1 MKADRTGRAGPG
13 RAAQS
18 ASQLGSADPAGVPA
32 AQRRQ
37 RAAAALSDAI
47 ADARARGDWPSA
59 AKSAPLEPDR
69 LGGSALSDEKGLDG
83 GSPGSGRRT
92 RRDDPQTLGT
102 AMAGLLSDQ
111 GWKEQAAVG
120 SVFSN
125 WQEIVGSDL
134 AAHTRPDGF
143 AEGELVIAA
152 DSTAWATQVRL
163 LASMLV
169 RRLNSELGEGT
180 VKRVKVRGP
189 AGPRQRGGWRVPG
202 SRGHGDTYG

>member
-1 MKADRTGRAGPG
+1 VT
-13 RAAQS
+13 
-18 ASQLGSADPAGVPA
+18 ADPAEVPKA
-32 AQRRQ
+32 ERLR
-37 RAAAALSDAI
+37 RAAAALAEAV

-59 AKSAPLEPDR
+59 AKSATAAQDR
-69 LGGSALSDEKGLDG
+69 SG
-83 GSPGSGRRT
+83 PGSDDDLTSVAGALLPGRRV

-102 AMAGLLSDQ
+102 AIGKLLSDQ

-125 WQEIVGSDL
+125 WEEIVGSDL

-143 AEGELVIAA
+143 TEGELVIAA

-169 RRLNSELGEGT
+169 RRLNAELGEGT

-189 AGPRQRGGWRVPG
+189 TGPRQRGGWRVPG

>member
-1 MKADRTGRAGPG
+1 MGGTG
-13 RAAQS
+13 
-18 ASQLGSADPAGVPA
+18 ADPAEVPKA
-32 AQRRQ
+32 ERRQ
-37 RAAAALSDAI
+37 RAAAALAEAI

-59 AKSAPLEPDR
+59 GGPKSD
-69 LGGSALSDEKGLDG
+69 
-83 GSPGSGRRT
+83 SGTLTSGPRV
-92 RRDDPQTLGT
+92 RRDDPQTLGS
-102 AMAGLLSDQ
+102 AIGKLLSDQ

-125 WQEIVGSDL
+125 WEGFVGSDV
-134 AAHTRPDGF
+134 AAHTRPEGF
-143 AEGELVIAA
+143 TEGELVIAA

-169 RRLNSELGEGT
+169 RRLNAELGDGT

-189 AGPRQRGGWRVPG
+189 SGPRQRGGWRVPG

>member
-1 MKADRTGRAGPG
+1 VP
-13 RAAQS
+13 
-18 ASQLGSADPAGVPA
+18 ADPAGTGAGPGPGDAPQWAGPADVPRA
-32 AQRRQ
+32 ERLR
-37 RAAAALSDAI
+37 RAAAALAEAV

-59 AKSAPLEPDR
+59 GRAATVAQDRSGGGPGDDLTSVAGALPPGRRIRREDPQPL
-69 LGGSALSDEKGLDG
+69 GSAIGK
-83 GSPGSGRRT
+83 
-92 RRDDPQTLGT
+92 
-102 AMAGLLSDQ
+102 LLSEQ

-125 WQEIVGSDL
+125 WEEIVGSDL

-169 RRLNSELGEGT
+169 RRLNAELGEGT

>member
-1 MKADRTGRAGPG
+1 MPPDQAMGGTG
-13 RAAQS
+13 
-18 ASQLGSADPAGVPA
+18 ADPAEVPKA
-32 AQRRQ
+32 ERRQ
-37 RAAAALSDAI
+37 RAAAALAEAI

-59 AKSAPLEPDR
+59 GGPKSD
-69 LGGSALSDEKGLDG
+69 
-83 GSPGSGRRT
+83 SGTLTSGPRV
-92 RRDDPQTLGT
+92 RRDDPQTLGS
-102 AMAGLLSDQ
+102 AIGKLLSDQ

-125 WQEIVGSDL
+125 WEDFVGSDV
-134 AAHTRPDGF
+134 AAHTRPEGF
-143 AEGELVIAA
+143 TEGELVIAA

-169 RRLNSELGEGT
+169 RRLNAELGEGT

-189 AGPRQRGGWRVPG
+189 SGPRQRGGWRVPG

>member
-1 MKADRTGRAGPG
+1 
-13 RAAQS
+13 
-18 ASQLGSADPAGVPA
+18 VPA
-32 AQRRQ
+32 AERRQ
-37 RAAAALSDAI
+37 RAAAALAEAI

-59 AKSAPLEPDR
+59 ARSAPLEPDR
-69 LGGSALSDEKGLDG
+69 LGGSALSDEKGLDAG
-83 GSPGSGRRT
+83 GLGSGRRT

-102 AMAGLLSDQ
+102 AIGGLLSDH

-169 RRLNSELGEGT
+169 RRLNAELGEGT

>member
-1 MKADRTGRAGPG
+1 MTT
-13 RAAQS
+13 
-18 ASQLGSADPAGVPA
+18 DPADVPA
-32 AQRRQ
+32 AERRR
-37 RAAAALSDAI
+37 RAAAALADAI
-47 ADARARGDWPSA
+47 GDARARGDWPSA
-59 AKSAPLEPDR
+59 SRSAALEQDR
-69 LGGSALSDEKGLDG
+69 ASGASSYSTGTDTEGHV
-83 GSPGSGRRT
+83 PGRRV
-92 RRDDPQTLGT
+92 RRDDPQPLG
-102 AMAGLLSDQ
+102 AAIGKLLSEQ

-134 AAHTRPDGF
+134 AAHTRPDGL

-169 RRLNSELGEGT
+169 RRLNAELGEGT

-189 AGPRQRGGWRVPG
+189 SGPRQRGGWRVPG

>member
-1 MKADRTGRAGPG
+1 VPPD
-13 RAAQS
+13 Q
-18 ASQLGSADPAGVPA
+18 ADPAEVPKA
-32 AQRRQ
+32 ERRQ
-37 RAAAALSDAI
+37 RAAAALAEAI

-59 AKSAPLEPDR
+59 SRSGSLAQGRSGPGPDDG
-69 LGGSALSDEKGLDG
+69 LTSTGGAL
-83 GSPGSGRRT
+83 GSGRRV
-92 RRDDPQTLGT
+92 RRDDPQPLAT
-102 AMAGLLSDQ
+102 AIGKLLSDQ

-125 WQEIVGSDL
+125 WEEFVGSDL
-134 AAHTRPDGF
+134 AAHTRPEGF
-143 AEGELVIAA
+143 TEGELVIAA

-169 RRLNSELGEGT
+169 RRLNAELGDGT

-189 AGPRQRGGWRVPG
+189 SGPRQRGGWRVPG

>member
-1 MKADRTGRAGPG
+1 MPPDP
-13 RAAQS
+13 
-18 ASQLGSADPAGVPA
+18 ADPADVPKA
-32 AQRRQ
+32 ERRQ
-37 RAAAALSDAI
+37 RAAAALTEAI

-59 AKSAPLEPDR
+59 SRSGPLAQDRSGSGPDDGLTSA
-69 LGGSALSDEKGLDG
+69 GGGLT
-83 GSPGSGRRT
+83 SGRRV
-92 RRDDPQTLGT
+92 RRDDPQPLAT
-102 AMAGLLSDQ
+102 AIGKLLSDQ

-125 WQEIVGSDL
+125 WKDFVGSDL
-134 AAHTRPDGF
+134 AAHTRPEGF
-143 AEGELVIAA
+143 TEGELVIAA

-169 RRLNSELGEGT
+169 RRLNAELGDGT

-189 AGPRQRGGWRVPG
+189 SGPRQRGGWRVPG

>member
-1 MKADRTGRAGPG
+1 
-13 RAAQS
+13 
-18 ASQLGSADPAGVPA
+18 
-32 AQRRQ
+32 
-37 RAAAALSDAI
+37 
-47 ADARARGDWPSA
+47 
-59 AKSAPLEPDR
+59 
-69 LGGSALSDEKGLDG
+69 
-83 GSPGSGRRT
+83 
-92 RRDDPQTLGT
+92 
-102 AMAGLLSDQ
+102 MAGLLSDQ

-125 WQEIVGSDL
+125 WREIVGSDL

-163 LASMLV
+163 LAPQLI
-169 RRLNSELGEGT
+169 RRLSGEGT

-189 AGPRQRGGWRVPG
+189 SGPRQRGGWRVPG

>member
-1 MKADRTGRAGPG
+1 VKTDGT
-13 RAAQS
+13 
-18 ASQLGSADPAGVPA
+18 DPADVPA
-32 AQRRQ
+32 GERRQ
-37 RAAAALSDAI
+37 RAAAALAEAI
-47 ADARARGDWPSA
+47 ADARGRGDWPSSPRSA
-59 AKSAPLEPDR
+59 ALDPARSGE
-69 LGGSALSDEKGLDG
+69 GSFSDEKGLKSDG
-83 GSPGSGRRT
+83 LTAGRRL
-92 RRDDPQTLGT
+92 RRDDPQPLGT
-102 AMAGLLSDQ
+102 AIGGLLSDQ

-143 AEGELVIAA
+143 TEGELVIAA

-169 RRLNSELGEGT
+169 RRLNAELGEGT

-189 AGPRQRGGWRVPG
+189 SGPRQRGGWRVPG

>member
-1 MKADRTGRAGPG
+1 MPPD
-13 RAAQS
+13 Q
-18 ASQLGSADPAGVPA
+18 ADPAEVPKTE
-32 AQRRQ
+32 RRQ
-37 RAAAALSDAI
+37 RAAAALAEAI

-59 AKSAPLEPDR
+59 SRSGPLAQDRSGPGSDDGPTSA
-69 LGGSALSDEKGLDG
+69 GGAL
-83 GSPGSGRRT
+83 GSGRRV
-92 RRDDPQTLGT
+92 RRDDPQPLAT
-102 AMAGLLSDQ
+102 AIGKLLSDQ

-125 WQEIVGSDL
+125 WKDFVGSDL
-134 AAHTRPDGF
+134 AAHTRPEGF
-143 AEGELVIAA
+143 TEGELVIAA

-169 RRLNSELGEGT
+169 RRLNAELGDGT

-189 AGPRQRGGWRVPG
+189 SGPRQRGGWRVPG

>member
-1 MKADRTGRAGPG
+1 VT
-13 RAAQS
+13 
-18 ASQLGSADPAGVPA
+18 ADPAAVPA
-32 AQRRQ
+32 AQRRLH
-37 RAAAALSDAI
+37 AAAALAEAI
-47 ADARARGDWPSA
+47 ADARARGDWPS
-59 AKSAPLEPDR
+59 STRGGPLEQDR
-69 LGGSALSDEKGLDG
+69 SGGSAFSNEKGLEAG
-83 GSPGSGRRT
+83 GLGSGRRI
-92 RRDDPQTLGT
+92 RRDDPQPLQAAIG
-102 AMAGLLSDQ
+102 GLLSDH

-169 RRLNSELGEGT
+169 RRLNAELGEGT

>member
-1 MKADRTGRAGPG
+1 MPADTVP
-13 RAAQS
+13 
-18 ASQLGSADPAGVPA
+18 DPADVPRA
-32 AQRRQ
+32 ERLR
-37 RAAAALSDAI
+37 RAAAAVAEAV
-47 ADARARGDWPSA
+47 ADARARGDWPTAGRPDAQEQDRSGRA
-59 AKSAPLEPDR
+59 AAESLTT
-69 LGGSALSDEKGLDG
+69 LGGT
-83 GSPGSGRRT
+83 SPAGRRF
-92 RRDDPQTLGT
+92 RRDDPQPLG
-102 AMAGLLSDQ
+102 AAIGGLLSDQ

-125 WQEIVGSDL
+125 WGEIVGSDL

-169 RRLNSELGEGT
+169 RRLNAELGEGT

>member
-1 MKADRTGRAGPG
+1 
-13 RAAQS
+13 
-18 ASQLGSADPAGVPA
+18 
-32 AQRRQ
+32 
-37 RAAAALSDAI
+37 LSTAI
-47 ADARARGDWPSA
+47 G
-59 AKSAPLEPDR
+59 K
-69 LGGSALSDEKGLDG
+69 
-83 GSPGSGRRT
+83 
-92 RRDDPQTLGT
+92 
-102 AMAGLLSDQ
+102 LLSDQ

-125 WQEIVGSDL
+125 WEDFVGSDL

-169 RRLNSELGEGT
+169 RRLNAELGEGT

-189 AGPRQRGGWRVPG
+189 SGPRQRGGWRVPG